1 MRNLLAVMVICLIS
15 ASGWGYS
22 FQGLSYSNSDTV
34 KPGQWT
40 CRYLKAK
47 DYVKAN
53 HAPLVLVWVSSSC
66 GYCKSL
72 SSALASS
79 SVSSWASKRGYVT
92 VFAIND
98 GTSSEYGTLS
108 ADMSAAHSFAMN
120 SSGKFPYVAIWWPK
134 KGGGEVKEKFSGR
147 SSTMPVSSGTL
158 AKQFMDS
165 VDKYVGS
172 YSGSGA
178 STGGGTTPKPST
190 PSVATVT
197 VTFNANGGTAAE
209 KTRSVKSGKTVGT
222 LPTPTYA
229 NYRFD
234 GWFTASSG
242 GTKVSSS
249 TAITKAVTFYAHW
262 TRLYALS
269 VDIMPNAGDGRV
281 SGTGSYPSGTEV
293 KLTATPT
300 SGRVFSG
307 WYSGKTLLTQEK
319 TCVIVMPSG
328 SALVTAKFIK
338 KTDDTATIGAFKTA
352 AEYETRKEIVPIV
365 LSATGG
371 SLPTLSVSALPSG
384 LKFTVKAIAGHA
396 ANTIYGTPTRSG
408 IYSAQVTVRTAGGAK
423 ASAILPLVVRAKNER
438 IVKVDCD
445 TTKGKVSGGGVFAD
459 GKKASVRATALAKQ
473 CFTGWSLGG
482 TLVSRSAS
490 YSYPV
495 DGKDVTFVAGF
506 VSKEQ
511 DLASVSLTVSEIGQS
526 TTQVQTN
533 VVRCGVST
541 NWTVVAKALS
551 GMSVTASG
559 LPSGLKLVKTLVDKE
574 LKEYSY
580 EIVGVPTSASKIDS
594 KTKMPKPTV
603 STLKVTTL
611 GKSSVSY
618 KIAFVVEAL
627 PPWAYGTFN
636 GFAAAD
642 ENGKGV
648 GVATM
653 TVSSS
658 GTISGKF
665 GLFGTN
671 WTYSVKGY
679 SGFVN
684 AKDPAKMKFSFEG
697 VAKYSKF
704 TRPFVV
710 EVTPGANN
718 CSVVVGEGDDF
729 AFTMYRK
736 VWSDKPALAS
746 PKMAKTYLEALGYEN
761 KLAVT
766 VSASG
771 SATFAGKLND
781 GTSASSS
788 STVFVGE
795 DGLYQVYLIIPVTKK
810 YAGYIDL
817 IDISSLK

>member
-1 MRNLLAVMVICLIS
+1 MRNLIAAIFLATVS
-15 ASGWGYS
+15 AMGQAASFKSITYSTSGE
-22 FQGLSYSNSDTV
+22 V
-34 KPGQWT
+34 VPGKWT
-40 CRYLKAK
+40 AQYATAKTKAR
-47 DYVKAN
+47 N
-53 HAPLVLVWVSSSC
+53 NNAPLVAVWVNPDC
-66 GYCKSL
+66 GFCKNL
-72 SSALASS
+72 GSALGS
-79 SVSSWASKRGYVT
+79 SVSKWAEQRGYYLVIGILDT
-92 VFAIND
+92 
-98 GTSSEYGTLS
+98 TSEAS
-108 ADMSAAHSFAMN
+108 AVKSFVSN
-120 SSGKFPYVAIWWPK
+120 PTGLFPYVGVWWPK
-134 KGGGEVKEKFSGR
+134 KTGGEVKVKFSGR
-147 SSTMPVSSGTL
+147 SGTMPMKSGTL

-165 VDKYVGS
+165 VDDSVGS
-172 YSGSGA
+172 YSGAGA
-178 STGGGTTPKPST
+178 SSDGGTTPKPST
-190 PSVATVT
+190 PSVTTFT
-197 VTFNANGGTAAE
+197 VTFNANGGTVAE

-222 LPTPTYA
+222 LPTPTRA

-242 GTKVSSS
+242 GTKISSS
-249 TAITKAVTFYAHW
+249 TAVTKAVTFYAHW
-262 TRLYALS
+262 TQLYPLS
-269 VDIMPNAGDGRV
+269 VDIMPNSGDGRV
-281 SGTGSYPSGTEV
+281 SGTGSYASGAEV

-307 WYSGKTLLTQEK
+307 WYSGRTLLTQEK

-338 KTDDTATIGAFKTA
+338 KTDDTVTIGAFKTA
-352 AEYETRKEIVPIV
+352 AEYETKKEIVPIA

-371 SLPTLSVSALPSG
+371 SLPTLSVSKLPSG
-384 LKFTVKAIAGHA
+384 LKFTAKTITGHA
-396 ANTIYGTPTRSG
+396 ANTIYGTPTKSG
-408 IYSAQVTVRTAGGAK
+408 IYSAQVTAKTAGGAK

-459 GKKASVRATALAKQ
+459 GKKASVRATALSKQ
-473 CFTGWSLGG
+473 CFTGWSIGG

-495 DGKDVTFVAGF
+495 DGKDITLVAGF
-506 VSKEQ
+506 VPKEQ
-511 DLASVSLTVSEIGQS
+511 DLASVSLAVSGIGQS
-526 TTQVQTN
+526 TVQVQTN

-551 GMSVTASG
+551 GTTVTASG

-574 LKEYSY
+574 LKDYSY
-580 EIVGVPTSASKIDS
+580 EIAGVPTTASRIDS
-594 KTKMPKPTV
+594 KTKLPKPTV
-603 STLKVTTL
+603 STIKVTTL

-618 KIAFVVEAL
+618 KIAFIVEAL
-627 PPWAYGTFN
+627 PSWAYGTFN

-642 ENGKGV
+642 EQGKGV
-648 GVATM
+648 GVAKL

-658 GTISGKF
+658 GKISGKF

-671 WTYSVKGY
+671 WTYSVTGY
-679 SGFVN
+679 AGYVN
-684 AKDPAKMKFSFEG
+684 AKDPAKMKFGFEG

-710 EVTPGANN
+710 EVTPGACN
-718 CSVVVGEGDDF
+718 CSVADGEGDDF
-729 AFTMYRK
+729 AFTTYRK

-746 PKMAKTYLEALGYEN
+746 PKLAKTSLETLGYDN
-761 KLAVT
+761 KLAIT
-766 VSASG
+766 VSTSG

-788 STVFVGE
+788 STVFVDGE
-795 DGLYQVYLIIPVTKK
+795 GLYKVYLIVPATKK
-810 YAGYIDL
+810 YTGYIDL